1 MNTMTSGHL
10 SEEALMRWQMGDA
23 TDAERT
29 HVDNCAE
36 CQAQARPLQDA
47 LSWFGAAARQ
57 WGEEK
62 AALVH
67 EWREAKAAVAQ
78 EWQESTSAAARERR
92 ESKSAA
98 ARSWR
103 SMVGV
108 WAAVSV
114 ALLLIFGIGLPR
126 WKAHRAAIEAQVHQ
140 QQQQQEKQAL
150 ARDNA
155 LLDQVDQDVSQV
167 VPEAMQPLSWNTA
180 TSGAG
185 NATGSTASRQ

>member
-1 MNTMTSGHL
+1 MNDRMSGHL

-23 TDAERT
+23 TDAERA
-29 HVDNCAE
+29 HVGACTE

-62 AALVH
+62 AALIE
-67 EWREAKAAVAQ
+67 EWRES
-78 EWQESTSAAARERR
+78 EHTAART
-92 ESKSAA
+92 
-98 ARSWR
+98 WR
-103 SMVGV
+103 SMVGM

-140 QQQQQEKQAL
+140 QQQQQEKQEL

-155 LLDQVDQDVSQV
+155 LLDEVDQDVSQV
-167 VPEAMQPLSWNTA
+167 VPEAMEPLSWNTA
-180 TSGAG
+180 NSGAVSS
-185 NATGSTASRQ
+185 TGGTAARR

>member
-1 MNTMTSGHL
+1 MRTSGHL
-10 SEEALMRWQMGDA
+10 SEEAMMRWQIGDA
-23 TDAERT
+23 NEAERA
-29 HVDNCAE
+29 HVAMCAE
-36 CQAQARPLQDA
+36 CQAQAKPLKDA

-62 AALVH
+62 AA
-67 EWREAKAAVAQ
+67 AQ
-78 EWQESTSAAARERR
+78 GWR
-92 ESKSAA
+92 ESKNTA

-108 WAAVSV
+108 WATVSV

-126 WKAHRAAIEAQVHQ
+126 WKSHQAAIEAQVHQ
-140 QQQQQEKQAL
+140 QQQLQQETQDKQEL

-167 VPEAMQPLSWNTA
+167 VPEAMQPLSWSTTN
-180 TSGAG
+180 SGAVTPSG
-185 NATGSTASRQ
+185 GTASRQ